1 MTDLERV
8 LKNSLHNF
16 KSTKETCKKFCNNTI
31 VLTATT
37 FERVSKNY
45 SESNGNM
52 IDKIYRVIVTIDG
65 ETRFGHYGKDANEM
79 NNQYLLALD
88 MCEN

>member
-45 SESNGNM
+45 
-52 IDKIYRVIVTIDG
+52 
-65 ETRFGHYGKDANEM
+65 
-79 NNQYLLALD
+79 
-88 MCEN
+88 

>member
-1 MTDLERV
+1 MTDLEKV

-16 KSTKETCKKFCNNTI
+16 QNTKETCKKFCDDTI

-37 FERVSKNY
+37 FERIYKNY

-52 IDKIYRVIVTIDG
+52 INKIYSVLVTIDG
-65 ETRFGHYGKDANEM
+65 EVRFEHYGKDANEM

-88 MCEN
+88 MCQN

>member
-1 MTDLERV
+1 MTDLEKV

-16 KSTKETCKKFCNNTI
+16 KSEKETCRKFCNNTI

-37 FERVSKNY
+37 FERVSKDY
-45 SESNGNM
+45 SESWGN
-52 IDKIYRVIVTIDG
+52 IINKIYRVIVTIDG
-65 ETRFGHYGKDANEM
+65 EIRFEHYGKDANEM

-88 MCEN
+88 MCQN

>member
-1 MTDLERV
+1 MTDLEKV
-8 LKNSLHNF
+8 LKNSLYNF
-16 KSTKETCKKFCNNTI
+16 KKTKEVKKNFCGNTI
-31 VLTATT
+31 VLAATT

-45 SESNGNM
+45 TESNGNM

-65 ETRFGHYGKDANEM
+65 ETRFEHYGKDANEM

-88 MCEN
+88 MCKN